1 MTAKEKAKQLVN
13 RFRPFAFSENGRWDA
28 STYNSKWCAIIAVDE
43 MLEVICAYA
52 DISKDYEYWQEVKKE
67 IEKL

>member
-1 MTAKEKAKQLVN
+1 MVAKEKAKQLVN

-28 STYNSKWCAIIAVDE
+28 STYNSKVCAIIAVDE